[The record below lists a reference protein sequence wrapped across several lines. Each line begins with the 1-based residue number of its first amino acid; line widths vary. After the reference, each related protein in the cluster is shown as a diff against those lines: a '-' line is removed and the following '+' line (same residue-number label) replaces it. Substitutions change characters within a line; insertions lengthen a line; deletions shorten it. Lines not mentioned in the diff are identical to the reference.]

1 MAESE
6 GHEVGNSPDP
16 KVNPEDTDEKGDN
29 EEVAS
34 SESKDSQESSGLSI
48 LWIIL
53 IIVGGI
59 ATVGTTTR
67 AIQKNNS

>member
-6 GHEVGNSPDP
+6 GHEVGNSPDTE
-16 KVNPEDTDEKGDN
+16 VNPEDTDEKGDN